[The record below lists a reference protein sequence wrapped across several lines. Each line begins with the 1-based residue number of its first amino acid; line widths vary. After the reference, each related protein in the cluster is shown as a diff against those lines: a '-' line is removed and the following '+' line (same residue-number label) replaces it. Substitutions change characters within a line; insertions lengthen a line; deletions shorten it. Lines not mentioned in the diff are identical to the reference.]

1 MENLQEG
8 PKRFDTMSFAE
19 KMKQIKADEKARKA
33 AAKSGTSIPTVSPPA
48 PIASAPYSKTPV
60 TSAPKSTTSFD
71 PMADKYAG
79 GSADRR
85 ASKRIFNAVSDFES
99 GALKAS
105 DSRHKEIAAH
115 AQKQFKLVNSF
126 IKKKF
131 GIPDFD
137 IKASLVWDGAAE
149 GITAGTDMQAAK
161 PFCFFD
167 FSKYYKNPGD
177 INQYRWKRL
186 EYDDMDMDPIIGS
199 VDKATWQD
207 CVTISICHEFSH
219 AVQGCKD
226 INILHKVVAA
236 LPKYK
241 GNCDDGVHGPFFKA
255 IYRCIRGNIMG
266 TKKEERYL
274 SFSQFMSEIKKP
286 EEKKREIRIPKLPP
300 KITEP
305 ELVSLVKDK

>member
-1 MENLQEG
+1 MNLQEG
-8 PKRFDTMSFAE
+8 SKRLGTMTFAE

-33 AAKSGTSIPTVSPPA
+33 ARKAGTPVPV
-48 PIASAPYSKTPV
+48 ASAPSPKAPV
-60 TSAPKSTTSFD
+60 ASAPKSPTSFD
-71 PMADKYAG
+71 PMANKYAG

-85 ASKRIFNAVSDFES
+85 AAKKIFNAVADFES

-226 INILHKVVAA
+226 IDILQKVVAA

-241 GNCDDGVHGPFFKA
+241 GNCDDGIHGPFFKT

-274 SFSQFMSEIKKP
+274 PFSQFVSEVKKS
-286 EEKKREIRIPKLPP
+286 EEKKREIRLPKLPP

-305 ELVSLVKDK
+305 ELVSLITDK